1 MKKYLIIGNSTAAV
15 GCIEGIRSADKEG
28 EITVISKENRHTYCR
43 PLISYYLEGK
53 TDLERI
59 KYRPDSFY
67 EENGVRFYM
76 TARRKKSTA
85 QKRRLR
91 LKTARLFPMTS
102 FALPQALRPLF
113 RRRTALKR

>member
-1 MKKYLIIGNSTAAV
+1 MRRGNGKMKKYLIIGNSTAAV

-28 EITVISKENRHTYCR
+28 EITVISKENRHTYSR

-67 EENGVRFYM
+67 EENGVKVLYDRS
-76 TARRKKSTA
+76 AEKIDSAKKTVTQA
-85 QKRRLR
+85 
-91 LKTARLFPMTS
+91 S
-102 FALPQALRPLF
+102 FM
-113 RRRTALKR
+113 